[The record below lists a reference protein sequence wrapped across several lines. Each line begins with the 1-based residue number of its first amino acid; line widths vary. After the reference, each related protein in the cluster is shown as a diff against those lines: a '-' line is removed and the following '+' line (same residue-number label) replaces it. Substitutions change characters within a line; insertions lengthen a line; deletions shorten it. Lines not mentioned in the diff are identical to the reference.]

1 MKVIKVLTIAA
12 LAVTL
17 AACCSC
23 RTRTKGAGSL
33 TTNGWQLM
41 QIEGESFAATGE
53 KYSLQFGSDGRFSG
67 MGDCNRIMGGYTSA
81 PSGSLSFEGAA
92 GTRMFCSDQQSE
104 DRFLRVLDTVD
115 GYRVDGNTLLLLSG
129 GRTVLVFKKV

>member
-1 MKVIKVLTIAA
+1 MKVLKIFTIAA

-41 QIEGESFAATGE
+41 QIEGEPFAAAGE
-53 KYSLQFGSDGRFSG
+53 KYTLQFGSDGKFSG

-81 PSGSLSFEGAA
+81 PSGTLSFEGAA
-92 GTRMFCSDQQSE
+92 STRMFCSDQQSE
-104 DRFLRVLDTVD
+104 DRFLSVLNSVD

-129 GRTVLVFKKV
+129 GQTVLVLKKV